1 VILLINSSELFF
13 LKTVKFFVP
22 FSNNLLQFMT
32 ITDWDGE
39 GLKMD
44 VSTLKGLLDNYMG
57 LSVSEQVQ
65 EKRKHMKKIGEINE
79 KLAHFSENG
88 LVFLFLE
95 RFDKGLA
102 YIGQTNSL
110 SRIEEQWDFQDD
122 KWKKFTIFLGF
133 TYQDKGFGL
142 SDRTTI
148 EAKLLN
154 NVNTTQYT
162 LLNQAEVTQEK
173 IKLAEYQLKEPYV
186 TRFLRYIKV
195 ILRTLGIELFE

>member
-1 VILLINSSELFF
+1 
-13 LKTVKFFVP
+13 
-22 FSNNLLQFMT
+22 MT

-65 EKRKHMKKIGEINE
+65 GKRKHMKKVGEINE

-95 RFDKGLA
+95 RFDRGLA
-102 YIGQTNSL
+102 YIGQTSSL
-110 SRIEEQWDFQDD
+110 SRKEEQWDFHDE
-122 KWKKFTIFLGF
+122 KWKRFTIFLGF

-154 NVNTTQYT
+154 HVNSSQYT

-173 IKLAEYQLKEPYV
+173 IKLAEYQLNEPYV
-186 TRFLRYIKV
+186 IRFLRHIKV
-195 ILRTLGIELFE
+195 ALHTLGIEIFK